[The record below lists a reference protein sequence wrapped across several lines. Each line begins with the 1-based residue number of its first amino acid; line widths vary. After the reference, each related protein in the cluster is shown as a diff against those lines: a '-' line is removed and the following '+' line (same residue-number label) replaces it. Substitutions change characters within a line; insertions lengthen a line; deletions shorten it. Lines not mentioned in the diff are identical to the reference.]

1 MKHAHTRRHLYTHA
15 GNSNLTYVVRGS
27 VSEAAFPR
35 QGVSNYD
42 GLKTVAILAQ
52 APILAQDQ
60 KYLGPG
66 HAQPAILLPATRRI
80 GRLLNGLSIPEACA
94 RC

>member
-1 MKHAHTRRHLYTHA
+1 MEGGDRGRGWREEKTSSKPSRLR
-15 GNSNLTYVVRGS
+15 NLRAS
-27 VSEAAFPR
+27 VSFMVP
-35 QGVSNYD
+35 SLYH
-42 GLKTVAILAQ
+42 KFVAILAQ